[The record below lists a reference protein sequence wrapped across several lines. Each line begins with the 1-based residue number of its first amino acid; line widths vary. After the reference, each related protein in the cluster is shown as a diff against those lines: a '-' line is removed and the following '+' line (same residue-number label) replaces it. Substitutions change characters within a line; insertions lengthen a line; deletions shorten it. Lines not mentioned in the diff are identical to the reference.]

1 MAKKDKNPVSQDQ
14 ETTQNPSGSEE
25 NPSPQSQPDQ
35 TVKISEL
42 EKAVSVLE
50 DQLKSTR
57 DQLLRSVA
65 EFDNYRRRSETEKQD
80 LIKYGGE
87 ALIKDLLPFLD
98 DLERS
103 LGAQQADPAVFRDGV
118 KLIYTNLLKAFDQRG
133 IKPLETVGKKFNVD
147 EHDALLHIEKEGAE
161 PDTVTEEVQKGYT
174 FNGKVIRHAKVLVAK

>member
-1 MAKKDKNPVSQDQ
+1 MAKKDKNQASQDQ
-14 ETTQNPSGSEE
+14 ETINDHPGNEDSAKQP
-25 NPSPQSQPDQ
+25 PAADQSLR
-35 TVKISEL
+35 ISEL
-42 EKAVSVLE
+42 EKEVSVLN

-80 LIKYGGE
+80 LIKFGGE

-103 LGAQQADPAVFRDGV
+103 LNVPQADPVVFRDGV
-118 KLIYTNLLKAFDQRG
+118 RLIYSNLVKALDQRG
-133 IKPLETVGKKFNVD
+133 VKPLETVGKKFNVD

-174 FNGKVIRHAKVLVAK
+174 YNGKVIRHAKVLVAK

>member
-1 MAKKDKNPVSQDQ
+1 MAKKDKNHVSQDQ
-14 ETTQNPSGSEE
+14 ETVQDPPGKDEAT
-25 NPSPQSQPDQ
+25 QSQPSADQ
-35 TVKISEL
+35 TVKMAEL

-65 EFDNYRRRSETEKQD
+65 EFDNYRRRSETEKLD
-80 LIKYGGE
+80 LIKFGGE
-87 ALIKDLLPFLD
+87 ALVKDLLPFLD

-103 LGAQQADPAVFRDGV
+103 LGAQQADPVVFRDGV
-118 KLIYTNLLKAFDQRG
+118 KLIYTNLLKTFDQRG